1 MKQVEKIIGSSLLS
15 LLLLLGLVFSMQ
27 TTIPVVQPLTVA
39 ANDLAGHL
47 PLKGEVNGNGV
58 YGYTTDYV
66 CYDGAKETQH
76 AVQNGWHITLKN
88 TYFSHNVTWVECW
101 DSDDGDYYGW
111 IDLNFVTIYSTN
123 NPSSGSSPVTITSIS
138 PRKGQVAGN
147 GVYGYASSYACYSDG
162 AEATQHKVENTWHI
176 TAKNTCYSHG
186 VTWYECWDNDD
197 GDYYGWI
204 DANYLSFY
212 DTTPAPAQTQ
222 APKQTVIVEKTVLV
236 TEPPKETVIVEK
248 TILVTESPTEP
259 STETTDLTTATTE
272 PVTTTVITTTTTL
285 PDPYEMGDVD
295 GDSMVSVDDAVQ
307 ILTYYAR
314 RAAGYT
320 TFFSEI
326 AHINDLATNAAD
338 INGDG
343 VISVEDAVAVLTY
356 YAKTASGMQP
366 SWADVIGTSSKQ
378 ANTESGEPVESPLP
392 EEFAS
397 GVSGKSGNQSGSGI
411 SQLSATISNRTS
423 HTLGI
428 VSRELNLVDRGI
440 DLSALSDAETKSVFV
455 FVCAECGFL
464 WNRIVRIMW
473 VYDMR
478 GD

>member
-1 MKQVEKIIGSSLLS
+1 MKQVGKIIGSSLLS
-15 LLLLLGLVFSMQ
+15 LLLLLGLVLPMQ
-27 TTIPVVQPLTVA
+27 NTVPIVQPMTVA

-66 CYDGAKETQH
+66 CNGGPMQEEH
-76 AVQNGWHITLKN
+76 AVQNGWHITAKN
-88 TYFSHNVTWVECW
+88 TYYAYGILWYQCW
-101 DSDDGDYYGW
+101 DTDDGDYYGW
-111 IDLNFVTIYSTN
+111 IDRNYLSFSAKGEVSGNGVYGYTTDYVCNGGPMQEEHAVQNGWHITAKNTYYAYGILWYQCWDTDDGDYYGWIDGNYLSFYVN
-123 NPSSGSSPVTITSIS
+123 NSSSGSSPVTITSIS

-162 AEATQHKVENTWHI
+162 AQATQHKVENTRHI

-186 VTWYECWDNDD
+186 VTWYECWDTDD

-295 GDSMVSVDDAVQ
+295 RDSIVSVDDAVQ
-307 ILTYYAR
+307 ILTYYAK

-378 ANTESGEPVESPLP
+378 ANTESGKPVGL
-392 EEFAS
+392 
-397 GVSGKSGNQSGSGI
+397 
-411 SQLSATISNRTS
+411 
-423 HTLGI
+423 
-428 VSRELNLVDRGI
+428 
-440 DLSALSDAETKSVFV
+440 
-455 FVCAECGFL
+455 
-464 WNRIVRIMW
+464 
-473 VYDMR
+473 
-478 GD
+478 

>member
-1 MKQVEKIIGSSLLS
+1 MKQVGKIIGSSLLS

-111 IDLNFVTIYSTN
+111 IDLNYVTIYSTN
-123 NPSSGSSPVTITSIS
+123 NSSSGSSPVTITSIS

-162 AEATQHKVENTWHI
+162 AQATQHKVENTWHI

-186 VTWYECWDNDD
+186 VTWYECWDTDD

-259 STETTDLTTATTE
+259 STETKE
-272 PVTTTVITTTTTL
+272 QTTTKAAAAINL
-285 PDPYEMGDVD
+285 
-295 GDSMVSVDDAVQ
+295 DDQ
-307 ILTYYAR
+307 
-314 RAAGYT
+314 
-320 TFFSEI
+320 SK
-326 AHINDLATNAAD
+326 NNA
-338 INGDG
+338 
-343 VISVEDAVAVLTY
+343 
-356 YAKTASGMQP
+356 
-366 SWADVIGTSSKQ
+366 
-378 ANTESGEPVESPLP
+378 SPL
-392 EEFAS
+392 ENVNLQLILIGAGILILA
-397 GVSGKSGNQSGSGI
+397 GVSIGLIVLFVKKSKEKPAGSVQM
-411 SQLSATISNRTS
+411 SQLHNPWEESNS
-423 HTLGI
+423 PMNPYAGQNS
-428 VSRELNLVDRGI
+428 VSSNNQQTGGLVCPNCG
-440 DLSALSDAETKSVFV
+440 A
-455 FVCAECGFL
+455 VCNDPNGKFCERCGTPL
-464 WNRIVRIMW
+464 K
-473 VYDMR
+473 
-478 GD
+478 